1 MEPDPRRE
9 APAGGEPA
17 GATSGQTRNGYA
29 ASPRQNL
36 DTDVQRLLRL
46 LGGPVQFASMCP
58 DRVKPP
64 RFCIFEHGDPA
75 ADDFAQ
81 HSDLEERA
89 CYYSLNVTRP
99 GLATKASKPDIVAAR
114 GSHADIDPPKDGG
127 AFDKAAVLDKLNA
140 SAMPP
145 TYVVDSGG
153 GLQPVWL
160 FEGEVTD
167 FELVE
172 GINRALIARYGG
184 DPGTFN
190 IDRLLRVPGSLN
202 TPNAKKAAAGRQP
215 ARAGFV
221 L

>member
-1 MEPDPRRE
+1 MGPER
-9 APAGGEPA
+9 G
-17 GATSGQTRNGYA
+17 
-29 ASPRQNL
+29 
-36 DTDVQRLLRL
+36 DVQRLLHL

-58 DRVKPP
+58 ERVKPP
-64 RFCIFEHGDPA
+64 RFATFEYGDPA

-81 HSDLEERA
+81 RSDLEERA

-99 GLATKASKPDIVAAR
+99 GIATKATKLGIVAAR

-127 AFDKAAVLDKLNA
+127 AFDKAAVLHKLNA

-145 TYVVDSGG
+145 SYVVDSGG

-160 FEGEVTD
+160 FDGEVTN

-202 TPNAKKAAAGRQP
+202 TPNAKKAAAGRTP

>member
-1 MEPDPRRE
+1 MEPER
-9 APAGGEPA
+9 G
-17 GATSGQTRNGYA
+17 
-29 ASPRQNL
+29 
-36 DTDVQRLLRL
+36 DVQRLLRL

-58 DRVKPP
+58 ERAKPP
-64 RFCIFEHGDPA
+64 RFGIFEYGDPA

-81 HSDLEERA
+81 RSDLEERA

-99 GLATKASKPDIVAAR
+99 GLATKATKLDIIAAR
-114 GSHADIDPPKDGG
+114 GAHADIDPPKDGG
-127 AFDKAAVLDKLNA
+127 AFDKAAALDKLQA

-145 TYVVDSGG
+145 SYVVDSGG

-160 FEGEVTD
+160 FDGRVTD

-172 GINRALIARYGG
+172 GVNRALIARYGG
-184 DPGTFN
+184 DTGTFN

-215 ARAGFV
+215 ARAGFA

>member
-1 MEPDPRRE
+1 MQ
-9 APAGGEPA
+9 G
-17 GATSGQTRNGYA
+17 GYA
-29 ASPRQNL
+29 ASRLQSLPG
-36 DTDVQRLLRL
+36 DAQRLLTV

-64 RFCIFEHGDPA
+64 RFAIFEAGDPA
-75 ADDFAQ
+75 TDDFVQ
-81 HSDLEERA
+81 RSDLEERA

-99 GLATKASKPDIVAAR
+99 GIATKATKLGIIAAR
-114 GSHADIDPPKDGG
+114 GAHVDIDPPKDGG
-127 AFDKAAVLDKLNA
+127 AFDKAAVLDKLKA

-145 TYVVDSGG
+145 SYVVDSGG

-160 FEGEVTD
+160 FDGHVTD

-215 ARAGFV
+215 ARAGFA